1 MDIKVFKL
9 INGDEVVGKEVDTLD
24 ANVYC
29 VEKPRILQVVP
40 TREGPQAALVPW
52 LIANQDIR
60 VEIPKVNLLIKPV
73 SPTLDVEKHYL
84 EITSGISLASSL

>member
-9 INGDEVVGKEVDTLD
+9 INGDEVVGREIDTLD

-29 VEKPRILQVVP
+29 VEKPLILQVVP

-52 LIANQDIR
+52 LIANQETK
-60 VEIPKVNLLIKPV
+60 VEIPKQNLLIKPI
-73 SPTLDVEKHYL
+73 SPAKDVEKHYL
-84 EITSGISLASSL
+84 EITSGISLATSL